1 VDDFE
6 VHLRNRG
13 HMENVRAR
21 LAAAGGSAAGGNA

>member
-1 VDDFE
+1 

-21 LAAAGGSAAGGNA
+21 LAATGGNAGGGNV